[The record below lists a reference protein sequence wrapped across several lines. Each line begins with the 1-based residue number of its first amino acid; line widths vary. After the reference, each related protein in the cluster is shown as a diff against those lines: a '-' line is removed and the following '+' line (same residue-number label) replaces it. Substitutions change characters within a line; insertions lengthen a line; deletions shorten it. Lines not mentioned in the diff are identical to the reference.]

1 MQPSTEKD
9 LYKEPVTIV
18 FADLVARVYSPT
30 LDTAERTKRMKTIH
44 NATANLF
51 KKQGVKNEKR
61 VSDR

>member
-44 NATANLF
+44 NATANLL
-51 KKQGVKNEKR
+51 KKIKE
-61 VSDR
+61 